1 MCLFMVIITN
11 SLGMIPMNQS
21 FRTKIMSR
29 AWAIFRATYHYPQ
42 IKFASIGR
50 DCFAWAL
57 RQAWAEARTAARL
70 AAIPAPVK
78 VARIAALQV
87 AIGREAFNDHYPSY
101 SANVAAMR
109 SEIAQLSN

>member
-1 MCLFMVIITN
+1 MKTTASVA
-11 SLGMIPMNQS
+11 SGAAP
-21 FRTKIMSR
+21 KIDRSAIMTR

-57 RQAWAEARTAARL
+57 RQAWAEARAGARV

-78 VARIAALQV
+78 AERIATLQA

-101 SANVAAMR
+101 AANVAAMR

>member
-1 MCLFMVIITN
+1 MVKAKLI
-11 SLGMIPMNQS
+11 SRLGKRETEMRKAAVM
-21 FRTKIMSR
+21 TR
-29 AWAIFRATYHYPQ
+29 AWEIFRRTYRYPQ

-78 VARIAALQV
+78 VARVAALHV
-87 AIGREAFNDHYPSY
+87 AIEREAFNDHYPSY
-101 SANVAAMR
+101 AANVAAWR
-109 SEIAQLSN
+109 SEISQLSN

>member
-1 MCLFMVIITN
+1 
-11 SLGMIPMNQS
+11 
-21 FRTKIMSR
+21 MSKAAVMTR

-50 DCFAWAL
+50 GCFAWAL
-57 RQAWAEARTAARL
+57 RQAWAEARTAARV

-78 VARIAALQV
+78 VERIATLQA